1 MNWYHDISFG
11 LFDNIT
17 CLQHRPLRCDTMKN
31 EENCRKRSISN
42 SFYTKRIDNR
52 YSNEFTI
59 KASTLISFIISTKT
73 RSQKTSFFGCDSN
86 QNLSII
92 SQKLSN
98 NFLSSRQWRQ
108 KRWPIA
114 KPISIKLDPAI
125 IASSATEGII
135 QETADIDVTVIN
147 TRNANHPRLRSP
159 DQGSII
165 PFRLS

>member
-1 MNWYHDISFG
+1 MNWYHDILFG

-17 CLQHRPLRCDTMKN
+17 CLQHLPLRCDTMKN

-42 SFYTKRIDNR
+42 SLYTKRIDNR

-73 RSQKTSFFGCDSN
+73 RSQETPSFGCDSN

-108 KRWPIA
+108 KTLANR
-114 KPISIKLDPAI
+114 KTNLHKTRSHNHRFISHGRNHSRDCRHRRHGNKHEKRESS
-125 IASSATEGII
+125 SSAF
-135 QETADIDVTVIN
+135 
-147 TRNANHPRLRSP
+147 TRSRFNH
-159 DQGSII
+159 SI
-165 PFRLS
+165 PS